1 MERLETWIVKRE
13 CKWRTGKC
21 EREKKRK
28 IKKNRLE
35 STPLF
40 IRQDFLAHLRKRDGC
55 TLESIER
62 GTQELI

>member
-1 MERLETWIVKRE
+1 MRKRE
-13 CKWRTGKC
+13 K
-21 EREKKRK
+21 ESD
-28 IKKNRLE
+28 KKNRLE

-40 IRQDFLAHLRKRDGC
+40 IRQDFLAHLRKREGC